1 VTGAGPIGCLVV
13 AALRHAGAAEIVVTD
28 LVGEALA
35 LAARVGAT
43 STVRAGDRTAWP
55 DEVDVA
61 IEASGA
67 PAAFADCVGTVRR
80 GGTVVMLGMLPPGEV
95 GLVAST
101 VVTRELHLAGAF
113 RFDTEF
119 DTALDLLA
127 SGLDV
132 EPVITHTVPLSEARA
147 AFDLAG
153 DRTTASKVLIDL
165 GS

>member
-1 VTGAGPIGCLVV
+1 
-13 AALRHAGAAEIVVTD
+13 VTD

-43 STVRAGDRTAWP
+43 STVRAGDRAAWP

-67 PAAFADCVGTVRR
+67 PAAFADCVGIVRR

-153 DRTTASKVLIDL
+153 DRTTASKVLLDL

>member
-1 VTGAGPIGCLVV
+1 
-13 AALRHAGAAEIVVTD
+13 
-28 LVGEALA
+28 
-35 LAARVGAT
+35 
-43 STVRAGDRTAWP
+43 
-55 DEVDVA
+55 
-61 IEASGA
+61 
-67 PAAFADCVGTVRR
+67 VGTVRR

-153 DRTTASKVLIDL
+153 DRTTASKVLLDL